1 MNLVSLKIYP
11 NGSSGWGSPLLKFG
25 RDITQLYGPNGCGK
39 TPVVQSIPYCLGFP
53 SVFRN
58 DIYDKCKHVELTV
71 SSSKGTL
78 ILRRVYSRDFDLQV
92 TEPSGVVQRF
102 FNELDYSRYLFEWLG
117 LTAHNLV
124 TTGNQLGAPYLSS
137 LLPLYYLDQDVGY
150 AEIYCPPSKFIKDQ
164 FSEMM
169 RMVFDLPVK
178 NSFDVKKDKFKAK
191 ERLDYLDK
199 ETQTL
204 ARMVESARSG
214 ISRIHKPKSELM
226 AEIEQLEVEVDNLQ
240 SVGAS
245 RDDSIDAIDRL
256 ISGRR
261 NAIREISGEIYQLQR
276 RNEGI
281 GRIVHEINTEIE
293 TLNLNEEARRVF
305 LSFQEVC
312 GSEICQLF
320 SASSE
325 SYTKNLLYLR
335 DQIKDLERNA
345 SLDEVRIDELKQQR
359 AAQEVLIQQLVD
371 ERNASSA
378 SSEISAI
385 VESITK
391 LKAEIFELQMQLS
404 ELNKVAALEEKHFNS
419 IVERDKAYT
428 LYQSFSDDRSSS
440 PDLIKIRA
448 DIRQRFIEWLD
459 ILHTYNV
466 SRDITFKDDFTPL
479 LGIESIAQ
487 IKGSTKIRTVLAY
500 HAAVFQVFA
509 DRGVLGFRFL
519 ILDTPKQ
526 HDINNDDLGRYL
538 DALKKLCAQYG
549 AQVVFSTT
557 EFHYSGDENDSEWLP
572 TYRGSDQNMFLHLGG
587 VQD

>member
-1 MNLVSLKIYP
+1 MNLVSLKIFP
-11 NGSSGWGSPLLKFG
+11 NGPSGWGSPLFYFG
-25 RDITQLYGPNGCGK
+25 RDITQLFGPNGCGK
-39 TPVVQSIPYCLGFP
+39 TPVVQSIPFCLGFP

-71 SSSKGTL
+71 SSSKGVL
-78 ILRRVYSRDFDLQV
+78 ILRRVYSRDIDIQV
-92 TEPSGVVQRF
+92 IEPSGVAQRF

-124 TTGNQLGAPYLSS
+124 TTANQLGYPYLSS
-137 LLPLYYLDQDVGY
+137 LLPLYYLDQDIGY
-150 AEIYCPPSKFIKDQ
+150 TEIYCPPSRFIKDQ

-178 NSFDVKKDKFKAK
+178 NSFDLKKDKFRAK
-191 ERLDYLDK
+191 ENLDFLDK

-204 ARMVESARSG
+204 ARMIESAKKNNSG
-214 ISRIHKPKSELM
+214 QHKSRVELTS
-226 AEIEQLEVEVDNLQ
+226 EIEQLEIEVESLQ

-261 NAIREISGEIYQLQR
+261 NTIREISGEIYQLKK
-276 RNEGI
+276 RNDGI

-305 LSFQEVC
+305 LSFKEVC
-312 GSEICQLF
+312 GSEVCQLF
-320 SASSE
+320 SSSSE
-325 SYTKNLLYLR
+325 AYSKNLLYLR

-345 SLDEVRIDELKQQR
+345 SLDEVRIEELKNQR
-359 AAQEVLIQQLVD
+359 AAQEVVIQQLVD
-371 ERNASSA
+371 ERNISS
-378 SSEISAI
+378 SRSEISAL
-385 VESITK
+385 VDSITK
-391 LKAEIFELQMQLS
+391 LKTEIFELQMQLS
-404 ELNKVAALEEKHFNS
+404 ELNKISSLEEKHFAS
-419 IVERDKAYT
+419 IIERDKAYAN
-428 LYQSFSDDRSSS
+428 YQSFSNDRSSS
-440 PDLIKIRA
+440 PDLIKVRA
-448 DIRQRFIEWLD
+448 DIRKHFIEWLD

-479 LGIESIAQ
+479 LGVETIAQ
-487 IKGSTKIRTVLAY
+487 IKGSTKIRAVLAY

-509 DRGVLGFRFL
+509 ERGVLGFRFL

-526 HDINNDDLGRYL
+526 HEINNDDLGRYL
-538 DALKKLCAQYG
+538 NALKSLCSQHG

-557 EFHYSGDENDSEWLP
+557 EYHYSGDGNDSEWLP
-572 TYRGSDQNMFLHLGG
+572 SYVGADQNMFLHVGG
-587 VQD
+587 PHS